1 MSLEL
6 SCSSPQGIFAK
17 TFSSRTVL
25 LGDYEISMSDF
36 CALVMYVLTN
46 TNLDPS
52 DPRYDLVD
60 AIKKL
65 KVAKG
70 FPTIIHGKEV
80 AGEHRFEIGE

>member
-6 SCSSPQGIFAK
+6 SYSSPQGLSAK
-17 TFSSRTVL
+17 TFSSLTVL

-46 TNLDPS
+46 TNLDPN

-60 AIKKL
+60 AVKKL
-65 KVAKG
+65 KITDG
-70 FPTIIHGKEV
+70 FPTFIRGKEMTV
-80 AGEHRFEIGE
+80 EHRFKSE